1 MADVTIATPGLNQGG
16 SDNLARYLKVFAGE
30 TITAFE
36 RASVTN
42 GRHIVR
48 SIANGK
54 SAQFPV
60 FGRATAAYLKSGK
73 SLDDLRENIPGA
85 EKIIQIDGLLTTS
98 QLIGD
103 LDEALTHFD
112 VRGEYSKQMGE
123 ALAQAADGAVLAE
136 AAKMVVANKENLTGL
151 GKGEILTTKM
161 DAADIGVTKNMGLKL
176 VEMLLN
182 VKTKMSQNYV
192 PANERYVFMTPTGV
206 NALVASLVAI
216 NHDYGAVATIT
227 EGNVLRVAGFDIIE
241 TPHLTAGGAAVNDG
255 VIQGEGHVFPTQY
268 KDNCVF
274 IAMHRTAVG
283 TVKLKD
289 LAIERARRA
298 EYQADMLVASYA
310 MGHGGLRP
318 EAAFMGVIDKNV

>member
-1 MADVTIATPGLNQGG
+1 MADVTIAQPGLNEGG
-16 SDNLARYLKVFAGE
+16 VDSLARYLKVFAGE

-60 FGRATAAYLKSGK
+60 FGRATAAYLKPGK
-73 SLDDLRENIPGA
+73 SLDDLRKNIPGA

-98 QLIGD
+98 QMIAD

-112 VRGEYSKQMGE
+112 IRGEYSRQMGE

-136 AAKMVVANKENLTGL
+136 AAKMVVAGKENITGL
-151 GKGEILTTKM
+151 GKGEVLAHTIK
-161 DAADIGVTKNMGLKL
+161 AEDIGVTQNMGLEL
-176 VEMLLN
+176 VKMLLD
-182 VKTKMSQNYV
+182 VKTKMSNNYV
-192 PANERYVFMTPTGV
+192 PANDRYVFMTPTGV

-241 TPHLTAGGAAVNDG
+241 TPHLTMGGAEKNEG
-255 VIQGEGHVFPTQY
+255 VIQGDGHVFPAEY
-268 KDNCVF
+268 KDKTVF

-289 LAIERARRA
+289 LALERARRA
-298 EYQADMLVASYA
+298 EYQSDMLVASYA

-318 EAAFMGVIDKNV
+318 EAAFMGTIEASV

>member
-1 MADVTIATPGLNQGG
+1 MADVTIATPGLNQSGT
-16 SDNLARYLKVFAGE
+16 DNLARYLKVFAGE

-36 RASVTN
+36 RSSVTN

-48 SIANGK
+48 SIASGK

-73 SLDDLRENIPGA
+73 SLDDLRENIPGE
-85 EKIIQIDGLLTTS
+85 EKNIVIDGLLTTS
-98 QLIGD
+98 CLISD
-103 LDEALTHFD
+103 IDEALTHFD

-136 AAKMVVANKENLTGL
+136 VAKLVVANKENITGL
-151 GKGEILTTKM
+151 GKGEILKGTL
-161 DAADIGVTKNMGLKL
+161 AGEDIGVTKNMGLKL

-192 PANERYVFMTPTGV
+192 PATERYVFMTPTGV

-241 TPHLTAGGAAVNDG
+241 TPHLTSGGAAVNDG
-255 VIQGEGHVFPTQY
+255 LIQGDGHVFPSEY

-274 IAMHRTAVG
+274 LAMHRTAVG

-318 EAAFMGVIDKNV
+318 EAAFMGTISST

>member
-1 MADVTIATPGLNQGG
+1 MSNEHTSTFL
-16 SDNLARYLKVFAGE
+16 
-30 TITAFE
+30 
-36 RASVTN
+36 
-42 GRHIVR
+42 
-48 SIANGK
+48 K

-60 FGRATAAYLKSGK
+60 FGRATAAYLKPGK

-123 ALAQAADGAVLAE
+123 ALAQASDGAVLTE
-136 AAKMVVANKENLTGL
+136 VAKMVVANKENLTGL

-161 DAADIGVTKNMGLKL
+161 DAADIGVTQKMGLKL

>member
-1 MADVTIATPGLNQGG
+1 MSNEHTSTFL
-16 SDNLARYLKVFAGE
+16 
-30 TITAFE
+30 
-36 RASVTN
+36 
-42 GRHIVR
+42 
-48 SIANGK
+48 K

-73 SLDDLRENIPGA
+73 SLDDLRENIPGQ
-85 EKIIQIDGLLTTS
+85 EKTIVIDGLLTTS

-103 LDEALTHFD
+103 LDEALSHFD

-136 AAKMVVANKENLTGL
+136 AAKLVVANKENITGL

-161 DAADIGVTKNMGLKL
+161 DAADIGVTQKMGLKL

-241 TPHLTAGGAAVNDG
+241 TPHLTAGGADVNDG

-274 IAMHRTAVG
+274 LAMHRTAVG

>member
-1 MADVTIATPGLNQGG
+1 MANVTIAQPGLNEGG
-16 SDNLARYLKVFAGE
+16 VDSLARYLKVFAGE

-60 FGRATAAYLKSGK
+60 FGRATAAYLKPGK
-73 SLDDLRENIPGA
+73 SLDDLRQNIPGS

-98 QLIGD
+98 QMIAD

-112 VRGEYSKQMGE
+112 IRGEYSRQMGE

-136 AAKMVVANKENLTGL
+136 AAKMIVAGKENITGL
-151 GKGEILTTKM
+151 GKGEVLAHKIK
-161 DAADIGVTKNMGLKL
+161 AEDIGVTQTMGLEL
-176 VEMLLN
+176 VKMLLD
-182 VKTKMSQNYV
+182 VKTKMSNNYV
-192 PANERYVFMTPTGV
+192 PANDRYVFMTPTGV

-241 TPHLTAGGAAVNDG
+241 TPHLTSGGAAKNDG
-255 VIQGEGHVFPTQY
+255 VIQGDGHVFPAAY
-268 KDNCVF
+268 KDTTVF

-289 LAIERARRA
+289 LALERARRA
-298 EYQADMLVASYA
+298 EYQSDMLVASYA

-318 EAAFMGVIDKNV
+318 EAAFMGVIEPLS

>member
-48 SIANGK
+48 SIASGK

-73 SLDDLRENIPGA
+73 SLDDLRENIPGS

-103 LDEALTHFD
+103 LDEALSHFD

-136 AAKMVVANKENLTGL
+136 AAKMVVDNKENLTGL
-151 GKGEILTTKM
+151 GKGEILKGTI
-161 DAADIGVTKNMGLKL
+161 AAEDIGVTKNMGLKL

-255 VIQGEGHVFPTQY
+255 VIQGSGHVFPTEY

-318 EAAFMGVIDKNV
+318 EAAFMGTISSAT